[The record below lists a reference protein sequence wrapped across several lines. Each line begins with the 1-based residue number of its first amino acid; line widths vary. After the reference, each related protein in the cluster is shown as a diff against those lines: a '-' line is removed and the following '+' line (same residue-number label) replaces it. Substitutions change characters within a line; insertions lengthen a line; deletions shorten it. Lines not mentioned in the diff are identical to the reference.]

1 MVDIIGQDWKE
12 GIPGRKE
19 GLSRGTEAYSK
30 NHSAGLVCVMR
41 VGYWG
46 PVRLRRVWSWNEES
60 GVLWIWASS
69 EIAQAGNFSLRWL
82 LKIVLVGFYP
92 LRDNENCFGRTLPKR
107 RKETSF
113 SDVLPV
119 ESSLWSTVSWR
130 GFQMTWAISHNPISA
145 KTRKNLWRTTSTKPK
160 P

>member
-1 MVDIIGQDWKE
+1 M
-12 GIPGRKE
+12 
-19 GLSRGTEAYSK
+19 
-30 NHSAGLVCVMR
+30 
-41 VGYWG
+41 
-46 PVRLRRVWSWNEES
+46 
-60 GVLWIWASS
+60 LWIWASS

-92 LRDNENCFGRTLPKR
+92 LQDNENCFGRTLPKR

-130 GFQMTWAISHNPISA
+130 GFQMT
-145 KTRKNLWRTTSTKPK
+145 
-160 P
+160 